1 MRRVAASIVGLFFGT
16 LLLVGLKS
24 TAFAPPGS
32 LVAGAPQDPG
42 GSPGATTGPASSPGR
57 LPAGQPTPTHAPPGG
72 PTQPGQSPRPGQS
85 TTTTMPGGGG
95 TTTTTTTTS
104 ASTNYVG
111 SAASVPTATSPNAPR
126 SGGTCGECHNYAIS
140 VTITVSGGQIIAA
153 SYAYSVDP
161 GGSRS
166 YANRGVPGVA
176 TAAPVAAHLEPRQAG
191 LRRHLRGQR
200 IRAVGPKCHAEGRAA
215 RVTDDAP
222 RLYRRESV
230 MGTLATV
237 VVYDP
242 VPRDGLLDETFAWLH
257 EVDARFS
264 TYKQE
269 SEICRLD
276 RGELRPEQSSAD
288 VQAVLD
294 TCADL
299 WRRTD
304 GFFDIYATGR
314 LDPSGYVKGWS
325 VQVASQRLTAAG
337 AVNHYVE
344 AGGDLQTHGRPA
356 PGRQWEIGIATRG
369 NGRRSVWW

>member
-1 MRRVAASIVGLFFGT
+1 
-16 LLLVGLKS
+16 
-24 TAFAPPGS
+24 
-32 LVAGAPQDPG
+32 
-42 GSPGATTGPASSPGR
+42 
-57 LPAGQPTPTHAPPGG
+57 
-72 PTQPGQSPRPGQS
+72 
-85 TTTTMPGGGG
+85 
-95 TTTTTTTTS
+95 
-104 ASTNYVG
+104 
-111 SAASVPTATSPNAPR
+111 
-126 SGGTCGECHNYAIS
+126 
-140 VTITVSGGQIIAA
+140 
-153 SYAYSVDP
+153 
-161 GGSRS
+161 
-166 YANRGVPGVA
+166 
-176 TAAPVAAHLEPRQAG
+176 
-191 LRRHLRGQR
+191 
-200 IRAVGPKCHAEGRAA
+200 
-215 RVTDDAP
+215 VTDDAP

-237 VVYDP
+237 VVCDP

-304 GFFDIYATGR
+304 GFFDIYASGR

-356 PGRQWEIGIATRG
+356 PGRQWEIGIRHPWERDKVCVVVTGTDLAVATSGLYERG
-369 NGRRSVWW
+369 LHVIDPRTGQPADLLYSVTVVGRECGVADAYATAAVAMGRAGLEWLAGLPDHETAVIMSDGTAYTSAGLPVLDPAGWVPGPASPGQA